1 MIKRIAAALTG
12 ACLLLGCA
20 GCQLAR
26 PGADAAPEP
35 DRLIGAYVTREY
47 VDLFD
52 IEGYLADHIGS
63 LGSDAALSAE
73 DSREYAGRLWAEPV
87 LGDDGLPEDWV
98 FPVEGMGLYYPY
110 TEDMSGSYFG
120 SHMDPGVVSGGA
132 HITSTDDGDRIEL
145 DFTLYSVPGEDIEFY
160 CNPVYQTPEGDV
172 YLTSGNGML
181 LDSQLEEQ
189 DSIFSTTLSEEQTQ
203 TADGRT
209 ISAGGSSVTFHAGV
223 KLPPERIELIQLDG
237 DSRELRRDG
246 YDPDAMP
253 ASVTVDPACES
264 VLVQTHRRAADG
276 ADDVSRQ
283 LVDLTGEDDTI
294 TTFTARPDGICVP
307 QTTDIVRG

>member
-1 MIKRIAAALTG
+1 MIKKLLSLALCAG
-12 ACLLLGCA
+12 LLLAGA
-20 GCQLAR
+20 GCQLAQ
-26 PGADAAPEP
+26 PEADAAPEP

-52 IEGYLADHIGS
+52 IKAYLADNLDSI
-63 LGSDAALSAE
+63 GSDAVLSAE
-73 DSREYAGRLWAEPV
+73 DSREYAGRLWAQPV
-87 LGDDGLPEDWV
+87 PGDDGRPEDWV
-98 FPVEGMGLYYPY
+98 FPVEGMGMYCPY
-110 TEDMSGSYFG
+110 TEDLSGTYIG
-120 SHMDPGVVSGGA
+120 NHTDPGVVSSGV
-132 HITSTDDGDRIEL
+132 HVTSTDDGDRIEL
-145 DFTLYSVPGEDIEFY
+145 DFTLYSVLGEEIEFY